1 MAGNL
6 AEVLPIMNNIHKL
19 DKQLTQGKQWP
30 VRRAVKTLRWR
41 GAKLLQNIHGYLF
54 EGVTD
59 VSISSLHA
67 YAVACFNKGKLN
79 KKLEFGR
86 AYQLGRIGGNFLF
99 AGRCSSIRMPDAQ
112 SLPLMIYTHEQLF
125 GKGMLSSIA
134 TDKGYYSLSNEQLL
148 IQAGVRDIYLPR
160 PERTLN
166 ASPETTPWLIRK
178 LLHNRRAGI
187 EPLIGPK
194 SRGLMQNV
202 ANALIVGQH
211 QALILQV

>member
-1 MAGNL
+1 
-6 AEVLPIMNNIHKL
+6 
-19 DKQLTQGKQWP
+19 
-30 VRRAVKTLRWR
+30 
-41 GAKLLQNIHGYLF
+41 
-54 EGVTD
+54 
-59 VSISSLHA
+59 
-67 YAVACFNKGKLN
+67 
-79 KKLEFGR
+79 
-86 AYQLGRIGGNFLF
+86 
-99 AGRCSSIRMPDAQ
+99 MPDAQ
-112 SLPLMIYTHEQLF
+112 SLPLMVYTHEQLF
-125 GKGMLSSIA
+125 GKDVLSSSA